1 LLKPSQPS
9 RPIPLLGSWS
19 QGLGSLALGLIGGF
33 CWVGAPVQAFE
44 PAGGMEEVQ
53 AIAAPAFESLAFSG
67 AAAIA
72 LEAPTPAAIAPANA
86 PENLASSD
94 PASAIPITPGQRA
107 LIEELLIL
115 TRQEELFNQTMA
127 LSMEQVRDSLPA
139 ILDSMLGE
147 SADAAAIEASQ
158 TLVDSL
164 LNQLLTGLQSRIQF
178 SDIAEE
184 VYYPLYAKN
193 FSEAQLQDMID
204 FYETPTGK
212 HTIAVMPQ
220 LVQDSMALTQAR
232 LMPVMLDV
240 LQEVMGQELGGL

>member
-1 LLKPSQPS
+1 MFKPSLLS
-9 RPIPLLGSWS
+9 RPIS
-19 QGLGSLALGLIGGF
+19 LGLIGICCF
-33 CWVGAPVQAFE
+33 SGAPVQAFE
-44 PAGGMEEVQ
+44 AAGG
-53 AIAAPAFESLAFSG
+53 IADVP
-67 AAAIA
+67 AIA
-72 LEAPTPAAIAPANA
+72 LETQAIPASPSANTAASTAAPAI
-86 PENLASSD
+86 S
-94 PASAIPITPGQRA
+94 ITPGQRA

-127 LSMEQVRDSLPA
+127 LSMDQVRDSLPA

-147 SADAAAIEASQ
+147 SVDAEALEASEM
-158 TLVDSL
+158 LVDSL
-164 LNQLLTGLQSRIQF
+164 LTQLLTGLQARIQF

-232 LMPVMLDV
+232 LMPVLIEV
-240 LQEVMGQELGGL
+240 LQEVMGKELGGL